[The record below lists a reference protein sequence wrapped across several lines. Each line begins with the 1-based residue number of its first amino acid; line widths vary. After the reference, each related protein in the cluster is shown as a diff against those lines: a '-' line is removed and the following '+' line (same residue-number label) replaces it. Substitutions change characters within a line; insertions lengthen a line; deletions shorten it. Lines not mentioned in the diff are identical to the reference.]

1 MNRNQLVRD
10 LRSMGL
16 VVSNAPGD
24 SPKNYGITAD
34 LNTSVRDIAS
44 CIKATAEA
52 GGFSVVYGLTCS
64 IESQEDPAVDEADW
78 EQFVV
83 VWCQLQ
89 TRL

>member
-24 SPKNYGITAD
+24 SPKNYGITAN
-34 LNTSVRDIAS
+34 LNTGIWNIAS
-44 CIKATAEA
+44 CIKATADA
-52 GGFSVVYGLTCS
+52 GNYRVVYGLTCS
-64 IESQEDPAVDEADW
+64 IETHEDPTVDEADW
-78 EQFVV
+78 EQFLV
-83 VWCQLQ
+83 VWCQLR